1 MAVTSHTYTR
11 LAKSLLDKLA
21 QLETDALKV
30 ALFSAY
36 TVGTTQD
43 TAQFYADVTAV
54 ATEST
59 GTGYTAGGQALTG
72 VSLTETNASHLYTL
86 TCANPSWANA
96 SFSAAFAVFY
106 DSTPATAATQPLI
119 CYWDLGGTQTVSGVP
134 FNLTIAAGGLLNLTG
149 A

>member
-1 MAVTSHTYTR
+1 MAVTAFTYTR

-21 QLETDALKV
+21 QLETDTLKV

-72 VSLTETNASHLYTL
+72 VTLTETNASHLYTL
-86 TCANPSWANA
+86 TCANPSWATA
-96 SFSAAFAVFY
+96 SFSAAYAVFY
-106 DSTPATAATQPLI
+106 DSTPATAAAQPLI
-119 CYWDLGGTQTVSGVP
+119 CYWNLGGTQTVTGTT
-134 FNLTIAAGGLLNLTG
+134 FTLTISASGLLTLTG